1 MNMGRGHLLSQ
12 CFKIGLLGA
21 IGLSTATAHALQPIE
36 VFYEGA
42 RTRNFDAREQQVTIE
57 QRDWE
62 ADAALGRLLPS
73 FTARGVFQ
81 HNQYEAAVTL
91 PGGDGGRLVITPK
104 NQWDAFLQLDV
115 PIIDLSSYHRHQQ
128 SKRLAEA
135 SKVQSEVVGADITRA
150 VARAYYSFVG
160 ASALAVSARHSLQM
174 AEDNFAFVSIRRE
187 AGAALE
193 LDVERARANVER
205 AKQDVAD
212 ADLVQIT
219 AARNLETLSG
229 ASPTPVT
236 NPVEDDLHEEGPLQ
250 TWLNAKDTPAQRAAR
265 LQIEAATAGERAARS
280 ALLPTLSANAQE
292 RFTNATGFTGRTS
305 FYTLQAVLQWKLDYG
320 TYATAKAQ
328 NFAGQVQ
335 QIRTER
341 TQRSEQ
347 DAIFDAY
354 QRVATGRSKSAA
366 ARAQASAADKAAS
379 LALDR
384 YRAGVLTQLD
394 VTQSQRDAFQAQ
406 ASRIQADADLA
417 YARVVLRTA
426 AGKSP
431 AQPVKAQ

>member
-1 MNMGRGHLLSQ
+1 MGRSHLLSKG
-12 CFKIGLLGA
+12 FTIALVAAHALG
-21 IGLSTATAHALQPIE
+21 GGEAHALQPIE
-36 VFYEGA
+36 HFYDRA
-42 RTRNFDAREQQVTIE
+42 RTHSFDAREQLATNE

-73 FTARGVFQ
+73 FSARGTYQ
-81 HNQYEAAVTL
+81 RNQYETAVTL
-91 PGGDGGRLVITPK
+91 PGSTASIVLTPK
-104 NQWDAFLQLDV
+104 NQLDGVLQLDV
-115 PIIDLSSYHRHQQ
+115 PIIDLASYQRHAQ

-135 SKVQSEVVGADITRA
+135 SKVQSEVVAAEVTRA

-160 ASALAVSARHSLQM
+160 ASALAVSARRSLQM
-174 AEDNFAFVSIRRE
+174 AEDNAAFVGVRRE

-212 ADLVQIT
+212 ADLLQMT

-229 ASPTPVT
+229 STPTPVT
-236 NPVEDDLHEEGPLQ
+236 DLTEDDLRDEGALQ
-250 TWLNAKDTPAQRAAR
+250 SWLEAKDTPTERAQA
-265 LQIEAATAGERAARS
+265 LLNEAAVAGERAAKY

-292 RFTNATGFTGRTS
+292 RFTNAAGFSGRS
-305 FYTLQAVLQWKLDYG
+305 SLYTVQVVLSWRLDYG
-320 TYATAKAQ
+320 SYATAKAQ
-328 NFAGQVQ
+328 GFANQVQ
-335 QIRTER
+335 QIRSQR
-341 TQRSEQ
+341 TRRSEQ

-354 QRVATGRSKSAA
+354 QRVATGVSKSAA
-366 ARAQASAADKAAS
+366 ARAQAGAADKAAV
-379 LALDR
+379 LASDR

-417 YARVVLRTA
+417 YARVLLRTA
-426 AGKSP
+426 AGKPPLPSM
-431 AQPVKAQ
+431 KTK

>member
-1 MNMGRGHLLSQ
+1 MSMGRGQLLSR
-12 CFKIGLLGA
+12 CFKMVLGGVL
-21 IGLSTATAHALQPIE
+21 GLSSGKAHALQPIE

-42 RTRNFDAREQQVTIE
+42 RTRNFDAREQLATSE

-73 FTARGVFQ
+73 FTARGTYQ
-81 HNQYEAAVTL
+81 RNQYETAVTL
-91 PGGDGGRLVITPK
+91 PGTTTSLVITPK
-104 NQWDAFLQLDV
+104 NQWDGLLQLDV
-115 PIIDLSSYHRHQQ
+115 PIVDLASYHRHAQ

-135 SKVQSEVVGADITRA
+135 AKVQSEVVGAEITRA

-160 ASALAVSARHSLQM
+160 ASALAVSARRSLQM
-174 AEDNFAFVSIRRE
+174 AEDNAAFVGVRRE
-187 AGAALE
+187 VGAALE

-212 ADLVQIT
+212 ADLLQLT

-229 ASPTPVT
+229 ASPTPV
-236 NPVEDDLHEEGPLQ
+236 NDFVEDDLHEEGALQ
-250 TWLNAKDTPAQRAAR
+250 AWLDTKSTPSERAQR
-265 LQIEAATAGERAARS
+265 LLSEAATSGERAARS

-292 RFTNATGFTGRTS
+292 RFTNATGFSGRSS
-305 FYTLQAVLQWKLDYG
+305 FFTVQAVLQWRLDYG
-320 TYATAKAQ
+320 SYATSKAQ
-328 NFAGQVQ
+328 VFAGQVQ
-335 QIRTER
+335 QIRSER
-341 TQRSEQ
+341 SRRSEQ

-354 QRVATGRSKSAA
+354 QRVATGLSKSAA
-366 ARAQASAADKAAS
+366 ARAQASASEKAAA
-379 LALDR
+379 LANDR

-417 YARVVLRTA
+417 YARVVLHTA
-426 AGKSP
+426 AGKP
-431 AQPVKAQ
+431 ALPSVKAQ